1 MLSILLENTNIKT
14 KTKIGIKTIIATIFI
29 ALAVIL
35 PQLVHLIAQANGGMM
50 WLPMYYPVIS
60 RRITRNKMG
69 IRNWHSITI
78 D

>member
-14 KTKIGIKTIIATIFI
+14 KTKIGIKTIIDTIFI

-50 WLPMYYPVIS
+50 
-60 RRITRNKMG
+60 
-69 IRNWHSITI
+69 
-78 D
+78 